1 MRLKTFQAET
11 MADAMQQIRQELGDD
26 AVIVATHRSRRGR
39 GVEITAAIEP
49 VPIESAGARNN
60 VAAEPGLDAHSDLAP
75 KSSGMLGAERLGRA
89 LAFHG
94 VPPELAE
101 RLCLA
106 AARRTPGD
114 PAGNL
119 AVALDA
125 SFGFQPIAVAPSR
138 PVLLAGP
145 PGSGKTVT
153 TAKLAAR
160 AVMAGFAVTVISC
173 DTVRAGGLE
182 QLAAFIDLLRQP
194 LIAVDDPQDLAKA
207 VARTR
212 ANGPVFIDTPG
223 TNPYNA
229 VEFDDLKACIAASG
243 AEPILVTPAGA
254 DASEAAEAA
263 ASFALAGI
271 AKLLP
276 TRLDVARRYGSTLSA
291 ADAAALALVGAS
303 TTAFVA
309 KGLRSLSPLSLARLL
324 LRDPSGA
331 GLEAEFDEAAA

>member
-11 MADAMQQIRQELGDD
+11 MADAMRQNRQELGDD

-39 GVEITAAIEP
+39 GVEITAAVEPTPEPEPIEP
-49 VPIESAGARNN
+49 TVARNAA
-60 VAAEPGLDAHSDLAP
+60 VADPGADIRNDPAFN
-75 KSSGMLGAERLGRA
+75 SSGILAADRLAHA

-94 VPPELAE
+94 VPPGIAE
-101 RLCLA
+101 RLCLI
-106 AARRTPGD
+106 AARRTSGD
-114 PAGNL
+114 AAANL
-119 AVALDA
+119 AAALEA
-125 SFGFQPIAVAPSR
+125 SFGFAPIEIAPTR

-145 PGSGKTVT
+145 PGSGKTIT

-160 AVMAGFAVTVISC
+160 AVMAGFRVTVISC

-182 QLAAFIDLLRQP
+182 QLAAFVDLLRQP
-194 LIAVDDPQDLAKA
+194 LVAVDDPQDLAKA
-207 VARTR
+207 VAC
-212 ANGPVFIDTPG
+212 AKGDGPIFIDTPG
-223 TNPYNA
+223 TNPYSS
-229 VEFDDLKACIAASG
+229 VEFDDLKACIDASG
-243 AEPILVTPAGA
+243 AEPVLVTPAGA

-263 ASFALAGI
+263 AGFAQAGI

-291 ADAAALALVGAS
+291 ADAAALTLVGAS

-309 KGLRSLSPLSLARLL
+309 NGLRALSPLFLARLL

-331 GLEAEFDEAAA
+331 DLESRI